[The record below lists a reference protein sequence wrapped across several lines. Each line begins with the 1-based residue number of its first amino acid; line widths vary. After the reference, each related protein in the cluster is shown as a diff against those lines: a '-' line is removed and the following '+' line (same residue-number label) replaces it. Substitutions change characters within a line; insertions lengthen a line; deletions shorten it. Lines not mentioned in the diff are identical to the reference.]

1 MLTVFGTIAL
11 DTTRTP
17 FHTVERTLGGTAT
30 FASISASKYVATS
43 IVAIVGNDFPVS
55 FLEVLRSRLDIR
67 GLKISQDE
75 KTFHYDSS
83 FDHDL
88 SKRTTNKTELNVI
101 SNYQSTI
108 PEEYVDSEYVYLA
121 NNDPEQNMRVLAL
134 FSAPKMIICDTMDFW
149 IMNKR
154 DEVMRMISKVDG
166 IIINESEVKLLFKE
180 SNIFNCARLLVSKG
194 PAFAV
199 INKAENGSLLFYNNE
214 FFPLPA
220 YPTEIIKD
228 PTGAGDSFGGAFI
241 GFLSQNE
248 NVDSKTLK
256 NAVLHGNIMGSFAI
270 EDYGVEKIV
279 NINADDIKKR
289 HEKYKEI
296 FLF

>member
-1 MLTVFGTIAL
+1 
-11 DTTRTP
+11 
-17 FHTVERTLGGTAT
+17 
-30 FASISASKYVATS
+30 
-43 IVAIVGNDFPVS
+43 
-55 FLEVLRSRLDIR
+55 
-67 GLKISQDE
+67 
-75 KTFHYDSS
+75 
-83 FDHDL
+83 
-88 SKRTTNKTELNVI
+88 
-101 SNYQSTI
+101 
-108 PEEYVDSEYVYLA
+108 
-121 NNDPEQNMRVLAL
+121 
-134 FSAPKMIICDTMDFW
+134 MDFW

-154 DEVMRMISKVDG
+154 EEVMRMISKVDG
-166 IIINESEVKLLFKE
+166 IIINETEVKLLFKE

-199 INKAENGSLLFYNNE
+199 INKAENGSLLLYNNE

-270 EDYGVEKIV
+270 EEYGVEKIV